1 MPIQDRSCQK
11 VVALGLRVVAQDSFE
26 MVRKWELTGTLDSGQ
41 IRQEVGREEYPGT
54 QAGGRNRGASRTP
67 TGGRAHR
74 HNTPM
79 VML

>member
-41 IRQEVGREEYPGT
+41 I
-54 QAGGRNRGASRTP
+54 
-67 TGGRAHR
+67 
-74 HNTPM
+74 
-79 VML
+79 